1 MVQKMWHDGLFML
14 VMKESL
20 LCSKMK
26 CHYSYNLITKWNR
39 CLNNAILM
47 KSKAVMTW
55 WKQFLP
61 WLNESLFAHKMTEP
75 CWTPSSL
82 ICDDFQKCRASLYH
96 ITVPKHSLFCHLQ
109 NYGPI
114 YVFLSCE
121 GHFRLV
127 IFLSTTTFHVP
138 AVTFLAVDGAHLQGW
153 TAVTSLTNRWRRSA
167 AAVLSQTLAGPAL
180 WCFASMILSV
190 SLFARIKDTVLHAIS
205 YEWFG
210 LTVVNHS
217 HGNVTAAYYPPNK
230 VTYCY

>member
-1 MVQKMWHDGLFML
+1 
-14 VMKESL
+14 
-20 LCSKMK
+20 
-26 CHYSYNLITKWNR
+26 
-39 CLNNAILM
+39 M

-61 WLNESLFAHKMTEP
+61 WLNESLFAHKIMTEP

-82 ICDDFQKCRASLYH
+82 ICDDFQKYRASLYH

-230 VTYCY
+230 VTYCCHKLFFSNPESQTTCTT